1 MRDFTLVSSHL
12 KRRCTPWC
20 RHAPQ
25 GLKLSVKS
33 HRPGV
38 RWGKKAKGL
47 VQQLHRLTF
56 TDRVESS
63 GHAQPDRDLGE
74 CSSLPVNDL
83 LPVKTFDQPL
93 LGTLAAG
100 LQK

>member
-1 MRDFTLVSSHL
+1 MVSACTAGSEVVSQESPSGRQMR
-12 KRRCTPWC
+12 
-20 RHAPQ
+20 
-25 GLKLSVKS
+25 
-33 HRPGV
+33 
-38 RWGKKAKGL
+38 KKAKGL

-63 GHAQPDRDLGE
+63 GHAQPNRDLDE

-83 LPVKTFDQPL
+83 LTVKTFDQPL